1 MKFKMQTNIKPN
13 RAKRTVPLL
22 LSISIMGILLA
33 SVGGLA
39 LSPAFGATSYNNVQV
54 FAQTTSLTQGIF
66 TIAAYNSSG
75 FLVSSSQTM
84 YPAAA
89 FELPSGTYLFTVS
102 AMDQSNYYPYPAPMM
117 GSGTSNAGAP
127 TATDVVPSP
136 YQYPK
141 VEYGFQLQQVSG
153 PSSLNIKTLPIEN
166 ITLTKI
172 SVKVLFA
179 NGTAAADTSVSASV
193 VGAWYW
199 WYGPDANL
207 KMYTQTGADGIAQLT
222 VPSVPVEVTAWN
234 WIPVQL
240 PTNRTT
246 IPVDVGGET
255 VNVTVYW
262 QPTYV
267 GLGGS
272 ALIIPPQNSA
282 TITLHVQQP
291 TYWYMSKD
299 LATGSSSGAS
309 PGATSP
315 TATSAPTS
323 TSSPGTLS
331 NTASGVPAFISSQ
344 FSSSS
349 TGAPSI
355 QTQIPS
361 ITTTTAS
368 PGTVTTATPDYT
380 LPLTIAV
387 VAALAIAVLSFALVI
402 VRSRKKSPSEQ
413 PQ

>member
-1 MKFKMQTNIKPN
+1 MNFEMQTNIKPN

-22 LSISIMGILLA
+22 LSISIIGILLA

-39 LSPAFGATSYNNVQV
+39 LSPVFGATSYNNVQV
-54 FAQTTSLTQGIF
+54 FAQTTNLTQGIF

-75 FLVSSSQTM
+75 YLVSSSQTM

-89 FELPSGTYLFTVS
+89 FELPSGNYLFTVS
-102 AMDQSNYYPYPAPMM
+102 AMDQTDYYPYPVPLI
-117 GSGTSNAGAP
+117 GSGTSTAGAP
-127 TATDVVPSP
+127 TATDVVPSS

-141 VEYGFQLQQVSG
+141 VEYGFQLQQISG
-153 PSSLNIKTLPIEN
+153 PSTLNIKTLPIEN

-179 NGTAAADTSVSASV
+179 NGTAAADASVSASV

-222 VPSVPVEVTAWN
+222 VPSVPVDVTAWD
-234 WIPVQL
+234 WLPVQL
-240 PTNRTT
+240 PTNQTT
-246 IPVDVGGET
+246 VPINVGGET

-272 ALIIPPQNSA
+272 VLIIPPQNSA

-299 LATGSSSGAS
+299 MSTGAS
-309 PGATSP
+309 TGAVTP
-315 TATSAPTS
+315 TVTSAPTS
-323 TSSPGTLS
+323 TSSSGTIS
-331 NTASGVPAFISSQ
+331 DSASGVPAFISTQ

-349 TGAPSI
+349 STTPTL

-361 ITTTTAS
+361 LTTTTVS
-368 PGTVTTATPDYT
+368 PGAVATSSNDFT
-380 LPLTIAV
+380 IPLTIAV
-387 VAALAIAVLSFALVI
+387 IVALAIAVLSFALVLL
-402 VRSRKKSPSEQ
+402 RGRKNQ
-413 PQ
+413 V

>member
-1 MKFKMQTNIKPN
+1 
-13 RAKRTVPLL
+13 
-22 LSISIMGILLA
+22 
-33 SVGGLA
+33 
-39 LSPAFGATSYNNVQV
+39 
-54 FAQTTSLTQGIF
+54 
-66 TIAAYNSSG
+66 
-75 FLVSSSQTM
+75 M

-89 FELPSGTYLFTVS
+89 FELPSGNYLFTVS
-102 AMDQSNYYPYPAPMM
+102 AMDQSNYYPYPMPLT
-117 GSGTSNAGAP
+117 GSATSTAGAP
-127 TATDVVPSP
+127 TATDVVPSS

-153 PSSLNIKTLPIEN
+153 PSTLNIKTLPIEN

-172 SVKVLFA
+172 SVKVLFS
-179 NGTAAADTSVSASV
+179 NGTAAADASVSASV
-193 VGAWYW
+193 IGSWYW

-207 KMYTQTGADGIAQLT
+207 KMYTQTGADGVAQLT
-222 VPSVPVEVTAWN
+222 VPNVPVEVTAWD
-234 WIPVQL
+234 WIPVKL
-240 PTNRTT
+240 PTNQTT
-246 IPVDVGGET
+246 IPVNVGGET

-299 LATGSSSGAS
+299 AMAGGSTGVSSGAV
-309 PGATSP
+309 TP
-315 TATSAPTS
+315 TATSAPTD
-323 TSSPGTLS
+323 SSSSGTLS
-331 NTASGVPAFISSQ
+331 NSASGVPAFISTQ

-349 TGAPSI
+349 SAPSL

-361 ITTTTAS
+361 LTTTPAI
-368 PGTVTTATPDYT
+368 PGAVTTSGDGYA

-387 VAALAIAVLSFALVI
+387 VVALAIAVLSFALVF
-402 VRSRKKSPSEQ
+402 VRGRKSQ
-413 PQ
+413 V

>member
-1 MKFKMQTNIKPN
+1 MNIKMQTIIKPN
-13 RAKRTVPLL
+13 RAKRTAPLL

-39 LSPAFGATSYNNVQV
+39 LSPAFGATSYNNVQI
-54 FAQTTSLTQGIF
+54 FAQTTDVTQGIF

-89 FELPSGTYLFTVS
+89 FELPSGNYLFTVS
-102 AMDQSNYYPYPAPMM
+102 AMDQTNYYPYAMPLT
-117 GSGTSNAGAP
+117 GSGTSTAGSP
-127 TATDVVPSP
+127 TATDVVPST
-136 YQYPK
+136 YEYPK
-141 VEYGFQLQQVSG
+141 VEYGFQLQEISG
-153 PSSLNIKTLPIEN
+153 PSTLNIKTLPIEN
-166 ITLTKI
+166 ITLAKI
-172 SVKVLFA
+172 TVKVLFA
-179 NGTAAADTSVSASV
+179 NGTAAADASVSASV

-199 WYGPDANL
+199 WYGPDASL
-207 KMYTQTGADGIAQLT
+207 KMYTQTGADGVAQLA
-222 VPSVPVEVTAWN
+222 VPSVPVDVTAWD
-234 WIPVQL
+234 WLPVQL
-240 PTNRTT
+240 PTSQTT
-246 IPVDVGGET
+246 VPVNVGGET

-299 LATGSSSGAS
+299 LSGGAS
-309 PGATSP
+309 TGAMTP
-315 TATSAPTS
+315 TVTSAPTD
-323 TSSPGTLS
+323 TSSSGTIS
-331 NTASGVPAFISSQ
+331 NSASGVPTFISTQ

-349 TGAPSI
+349 ASMSTL

-361 ITTTTAS
+361 LTTTTAS
-368 PGTVTTATPDYT
+368 PGAVATSNNDYT
-380 LPLTIAV
+380 FPLTIAV
-387 VAALAIAVLSFALVI
+387 IVALAIAVLSFTLVLL
-402 VRSRKKSPSEQ
+402 RGRKKNLNSPAQ
-413 PQ
+413 

>member
-1 MKFKMQTNIKPN
+1 MNFEMQTNIKPN
-13 RAKRTVPLL
+13 RAKRTVPLI
-22 LSISIMGILLA
+22 LSISIIGILLA

-39 LSPAFGATSYNNVQV
+39 LSPVFGATSYNNVQV
-54 FAQTTSLTQGIF
+54 FAQTTDLTQGIF

-75 FLVSSSQTM
+75 YLVSSSQTM

-89 FELPSGTYLFTVS
+89 FELPSGNYLFTVS
-102 AMDQSNYYPYPAPMM
+102 AMDQTNYYPYPVPLI
-117 GSGTSNAGAP
+117 GSGTSTAGAP
-127 TATDVVPSP
+127 TATDVVPSS

-141 VEYGFQLQQVSG
+141 VEYGFQLQQISG
-153 PSSLNIKTLPIEN
+153 PATLNIKTLPIEN
-166 ITLTKI
+166 ITLTQI
-172 SVKVLFA
+172 TVKVLFA
-179 NGTAAADTSVSASV
+179 NGTAAADASVSASV

-207 KMYTQTGADGIAQLT
+207 KMYTQTGADGVAQLT
-222 VPSVPVEVTAWN
+222 VPSVPVDVTAWE
-234 WIPVQL
+234 WLPVQL
-240 PTNRTT
+240 PTNQTT
-246 IPVDVGGET
+246 VPVNVGGET

-272 ALIIPPQNSA
+272 ELIIPPQNSA

-299 LATGSSSGAS
+299 ASTGAAT
-309 PGATSP
+309 P
-315 TATSAPTS
+315 TVTSAPTS
-323 TSSPGTLS
+323 TSSSGTIS
-331 NTASGVPAFISSQ
+331 DSASGVPAFISTQ

-349 TGAPSI
+349 SSTPTL

-361 ITTTTAS
+361 LTTTTAS
-368 PGTVTTATPDYT
+368 PGAVTTSNNSNYT

-387 VAALAIAVLSFALVI
+387 IVALAIAVLSFALVLL
-402 VRSRKKSPSEQ
+402 RGRKNQ
-413 PQ
+413 V